1 MDSDTFRKF
10 VEEKRSYY
18 KRIGKIFCP
27 ILNKDVYFNA
37 QGFHHL
43 RYNGLG
49 QARPAIEQFSRMQL
63 LVFTTQIIREAKK
76 FFNYRKRYEKSIG
89 KDVEYW
95 ELQQWLNNKVI
106 TVIIRR
112 AGAGKYSFYSIW
124 KKRK

>member
-27 ILNKDVYFNA
+27 ILNGDVYFNA

-49 QARPAIEQFSRMQL
+49 KERSKKQQRFRMNLLEYSSLIIARS
-63 LVFTTQIIREAKK
+63 KK
-76 FFNYRKRYEKSIG
+76 VSEYRIYRKEDKNIQYWKLAYSVHKEGIVAVILKRIG
-89 KDVEYW
+89 YG
-95 ELQQWLNNKVI
+95 NVI
-106 TVIIRR
+106 
-112 AGAGKYSFYSIW
+112 FYSIW
-124 KKRK
+124 K